1 MDAKQLQLFR
11 QITLDYFAKL
21 APGEP
26 PVLEAA
32 YLQFGEPALLDYA
45 SLVRIHGSEVGG
57 ELDGC
62 LYLTASEPL
71 LRGLLA
77 VNGEEEVSARTLLD
91 MNRELSNVLSGNAS
105 HAFGGNWEIS
115 VPQSLGPGELALMRL
130 PQSAFVQ
137 PFRWRSV
144 SAQLV
149 VGLEPARQ
157 AA

>member
-11 QITLDYFAKL
+11 QITLDYS
-21 APGEP
+21 PSSHR
-26 PVLEAA
+26 
-32 YLQFGEPALLDYA
+32 A
-45 SLVRIHGSEVGG
+45 SRRCSRPRTCSSGSPRCSTTRAWCVRG

-105 HAFGGNWEIS
+105 HAFGGDWEIS

-130 PQSAFVQ
+130 PSSAFVM
-137 PFRWRSV
+137 PFRWRGV